1 MAWNGEDPLFCTDA
15 VADPLTGLTAADACL
30 SALRSGGRW
39 FLDVSMAAVSAGLAG
54 PTLPA
59 PAGLSVA
66 APHARPV
73 PSTQAPELGADTA
86 RVLAEL
92 GIDR

>member
-1 MAWNGEDPLFCTDA
+1 MPTRCSARDA

-39 FLDVSMAAVSAGLAG
+39 FLDVSMSAVSAELGG
-54 PTLPA
+54 PTLAA
-59 PAGLSVA
+59 PAGLAVA

-73 PSTQAPELGADTA
+73 ERAAPELGADTA
-86 RVLAEL
+86 AVLAEL
-92 GIDR
+92 GITG